1 MTDFI
6 DTLEA
11 EFSRKSNEDN
21 ALKQKAYMRN
31 QFEFYGLSAT
41 TRRTIQK
48 PFFAKAY
55 LPNKKELKKL
65 VKALWQKPQREF
77 QLFGI
82 DFMLKYVKQFEK
94 SDIRLLEYMVVQKS
108 WWDTVDMVSAKL
120 MGAYFK
126 LYPEER
132 KIYTEKW
139 LNSNNIWLQRCALL
153 FQLKYKYDLDTGL
166 LSTTINS
173 LLGSKEFFINKAIG
187 WILREYSRT
196 NPDWVIDFV
205 DKTTLSNLSRKEGLR
220 LIK

>member
-11 EFSRKSNEDN
+11 EFSRNSNSEN

-31 QFEFYGLSAT
+31 HFEFYGLSAT

-48 PFFAKAY
+48 PFFVKAY
-55 LPNKKELKKL
+55 LPNKKELNNL
-65 VKALWQKPQREF
+65 VKTLWQKPQREF

-82 DFMLKYVKQFEK
+82 DLMLKYVKQFEK
-94 SDIRLLEYMVVQKS
+94 NDISLLEYMVVQKS
-108 WWDTVDMVSAKL
+108 WWDTVDMVAVKL

-126 LYPEER
+126 LYVEKR

-139 LNSNNIWLQRCALL
+139 LSSNNIWLQRCALL
-153 FQLKYKYDLDTGL
+153 FQLKYKNDLDTDL
-166 LSTTINS
+166 LSNIINS

-196 NPDWVIDFV
+196 NPEWVID
-205 DKTTLSNLSRKEGLR
+205 GLR